1 MIFWEASVQY
11 AQTIPM
17 QQCSVKMAE
26 LEAEL
31 PVEYVV
37 ITGRRDQVRF
47 VLVLLFFF
55 LVYRFL
61 VQVIY
66 MVKNYV

>member
-1 MIFWEASVQY
+1 
-11 AQTIPM
+11 M

-47 VLVLLFFF
+47 VLVLLFYFS
-55 LVYRFL
+55 
-61 VQVIY
+61 VIQIFGASNLY
-66 MVKNYV
+66 G